1 MKSESLLRDYQV
13 EAVNAC
19 LNAISKGQK
28 RVFVEMPVGSGIS
41 IVLINVAKNLL
52 LSNKAK
58 NILWLTDTLQMQ
70 EQQLKLA
77 REMIVDFR
85 IAKQPEFLEKGIT
98 FATIQSVLKA
108 DSKINLSLYD
118 TIIWGSIS
126 KAYQNLSE
134 LMHDKLIIGNVAN
147 LADNRLLYH
156 DAEIV
161 YSYNQKDYMNT
172 YGYEVQLFCAKLLEE
187 YGSVNQEVHIG
198 NYDVDILLKTNDK
211 QFLIEVKAYREKNIG
226 KGMLERAA
234 AQIFKSHFDKGK
246 YVLCIM
252 CFAKVEESIKEYFSN
267 NGVEIWDISTIIYLC
282 GNSSYLLSELSRLS
296 FHDISEITPTPISL
310 LVKKDDLNE
319 LIDEIE
325 CSDEDIVKHLKKEL
339 QECPYGKKNKADQ
352 KFEQICKQILCYLF
366 ETEFSQ
372 LSSQHKTKDKLFR
385 MDFLCAFKG
394 LSDFWKLLMVHYNTR
409 FVVFEC
415 KNYKEK
421 ISQNLIYITEKY
433 LFDSALRNVAFIISR
448 KGFDAHA
455 NDASLG
461 CLKENGKLIIDLT
474 DDDLINMI
482 NKKAEGGEPSEY
494 LLFKLE
500 QTLMS
505 IGK

>member
-19 LNAISKGQK
+19 LNAINKGQK

-52 LSNKAK
+52 SSNKVK
-58 NILWLTDTLQMQ
+58 NILWLTDTVQMQ
-70 EQQLKLA
+70 EQQLNLS
-77 REMIVDFR
+77 RDLIGT
-85 IAKQPEFLEKGIT
+85 ITLAKQSNFIEAGIN
-98 FATIQSVLKA
+98 FATVQSILKV
-108 DSKINLSLYD
+108 DSKINISLYD
-118 TIIWGSIS
+118 IIILGSVS
-126 KAYQNLSE
+126 RFYQKLNIL
-134 LMHDKLIIGNVAN
+134 LADKITIGNLGKNGSLCSNEEVVYVYTPKDHMRA
-147 LADNRLLYH
+147 
-156 DAEIV
+156 
-161 YSYNQKDYMNT
+161 YSY
-172 YGYEVQLFCAKLLEE
+172 EVELFCAKVLEQ
-187 YGSVNQEVHIG
+187 YGAVNQEVHLDH
-198 NYDVDILLKTNDK
+198 YDADIILETNDK
-211 QFLIEVKAYREKNIG
+211 QFLIEIKAYRDKNIG
-226 KGMLERAA
+226 KEMLERAA
-234 AQIFKSHFDKGK
+234 AQIFKSHFNKEK
-246 YVLCIM
+246 YTPCIM

-296 FHDISEITPTPISL
+296 FHDISEITPTSISL

-352 KFEQICKQILCYLF
+352 KFEQICKQILYYLF

-482 NKKAEGGEPSEY
+482 NKKGEGGEPSEY